1 MWNDLF
7 CEILCVWICIIHI
20 VTEKIYCFYLDLVWM
35 QKEKQSE
42 LHEKG
47 KHDAY
52 NTDHRFWPKSLWQP
66 SEGKN

>member
-20 VTEKIYCFYLDLVWM
+20 VTEKIYFFLLRSCM
-35 QKEKQSE
+35 NAKRKTEGT
-42 LHEKG
+42 EKG

-52 NTDHRFWPKSLWQP
+52 NTDHRFWPKSL
-66 SEGKN
+66 